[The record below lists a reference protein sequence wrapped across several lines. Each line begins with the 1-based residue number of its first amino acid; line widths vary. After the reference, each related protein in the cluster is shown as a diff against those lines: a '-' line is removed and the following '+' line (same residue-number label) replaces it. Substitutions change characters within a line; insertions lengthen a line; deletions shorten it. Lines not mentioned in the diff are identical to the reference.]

1 MLWKLGKWVVV
12 VVNGGSLPGLDK
24 HESASDF
31 QRGHAIHHILC
42 KTPVNVM
49 SMPCQCVVYFNRKG
63 SFYFNH
69 RNTLGPLAMIRLSR
83 ERRRGSIP
91 RPSKLK
97 ARAVA
102 TRPPRALRE
111 SVSAVDASIFGPSV
125 VYAFVDRCL
134 LAPAYGFWSDGR
146 TGTWFC
152 RVMVPIVTMTSWMV
166 VRR

>member
-1 MLWKLGKWVVV
+1 MPRNDNNNDNALVV
-12 VVNGGSLPGLDK
+12 VVNRGSLPGLDK

-91 RPSKLK
+91 RPSRPK
-97 ARAVA
+97 ARAVT
-102 TRPPRALRE
+102 TRPPRAHRRG
-111 SVSAVDASIFGPSV
+111 VVVVVVVDV
-125 VYAFVDRCL
+125 V
-134 LAPAYGFWSDGR
+134 
-146 TGTWFC
+146 
-152 RVMVPIVTMTSWMV
+152 I
-166 VRR
+166 